1 MTEVKLGPHAQQA
14 YCQLERAGAL
24 RLLDVIDDAL
34 DILETDPGDKQARR
48 RSFGDG
54 RWGIPVRDADDDLLI
69 IWSPAQSRRKLPM
82 GIACTE
88 SSRWRT

>member
-69 IWSPAQSRRKLPM
+69 IWFMDA
-82 GIACTE
+82 E
-88 SSRWRT
+88 SADIVHVPYIGPDPFA